1 MSYFAP
7 NIPTSKHCFFDRLGG
22 ISQGLYA
29 SRNTAFASQDNKQ
42 NIISNLTLSAQQF
55 GLVYDNIA
63 LLHESISNQAVFIS
77 NSTIYQTDADG
88 MVANRPGILLSLYTA
103 DCCPVLFYDKAN
115 QVIGAA
121 HAGWRG
127 ALGGIL
133 ENTLDLMLQH
143 GAQKSSLTAAL
154 GPCLQ
159 TKSFECQQDMYLQFI
174 NQDQTYATFFTPQ
187 ADNEHFQFDIEG
199 FIISRLKNYGLT
211 NISASHIDTY
221 SNTDYF
227 SYRRNCHQNLIHTPK
242 DYPAQLSTIT
252 L

>member
-1 MSYFAP
+1 MSYQAP
-7 NIPTSKHCFFDRLGG
+7 NIPANKHCFFDRLGG

-29 SRNTAFASQDNKQ
+29 SRNTAFACQDNKQ

-55 GLVYDNIA
+55 GLDYDNIA
-63 LLHESISNQAVFIS
+63 LLHEGISNQAVFIDHP
-77 NSTIYQTDADG
+77 TIYQTDADG
-88 MVANRPGILLSLYTA
+88 MVTNRPGILLSLYTA
-103 DCCPVLFYDKAN
+103 DCCPVLFYDKTN

-121 HAGWRG
+121 HAGWSG
-127 ALGGIL
+127 ALSGIL
-133 ENTLDLMLQH
+133 ENTLDLMLRY
-143 GAQKSSLTAAL
+143 GAQKSTLAAAL

-159 TKSFECQQDMYLQFI
+159 TKSFECRKDMYLQFI
-174 NQDQTYATFFTPQ
+174 SINQTYASFFTPQ
-187 ADNEHFQFDIEG
+187 SDNEHFQFDIEG

-211 NISASHIDTY
+211 NITASNIDTY
-221 SNTDYF
+221 SNVDYF

>member
-7 NIPTSKHCFFDRLGG
+7 NIPANKHCFFDRLGG

-29 SRNTAFASQDNKQ
+29 SRNTAFACQDNKQ

-55 GLVYDNIA
+55 GLDYDNIA
-63 LLHESISNQAVFIS
+63 LLHEGISNQAVFIDHP
-77 NSTIYQTDADG
+77 TIYQTDADG
-88 MVANRPGILLSLYTA
+88 MVTNRPGILLSLYTA
-103 DCCPVLFYDKAN
+103 DCCPVLFYDKTN

-127 ALGGIL
+127 ALSGIL
-133 ENTLDLMLQH
+133 ENTLDLMLRY
-143 GAQKSSLTAAL
+143 GAQKSTLAAAL

-159 TKSFECQQDMYLQFI
+159 TKSFECQKDMYLQFI
-174 NQDQTYATFFTPQ
+174 SLNQTYASFFTPQ

-211 NISASHIDTY
+211 NITASNIDTY
-221 SNTDYF
+221 SNVDYF